1 MPVVL
6 RPYQQEAIEEIYEH
20 FRNGNNRILLY
31 MIMGAGKTATACKM
45 IYDCMKSGVPVS
57 FIVKRRELISQT
69 SRVFTSWGIDHGVNM
84 ANHYKYAPKKIVQLS
99 SVDTLR
105 ARKLFP
111 NSKVIFID
119 ECQDSN
125 SNTYEEIK
133 DHYKEKKVIGMS
145 GTPFRDN
152 SYFQAIVNPITAPE
166 LVSLGVLTP
175 EKVYAPSTI
184 DTSNVSLS
192 AGEFNLKQLAVE
204 SSKITG
210 DIVKH
215 WIKYGQNRPTII
227 FAVSVEHSKSIALS
241 FQEAG
246 IPSRHADAKTSA
258 DDRARISKDLKE
270 GKIKVVSNVDIFSVG
285 FDLPEISCVVLAR
298 PTMSLVWH
306 LQATARGMR
315 ACNSKQDCVVLD
327 HSGNY
332 LRHGF
337 VLVHREATLEKKEKT
352 NKSTVSNIRQCEK
365 CFYIY
370 EKTVDSCPNCGF
382 HSPVKERSIN
392 YDESGEL
399 IELKMSEEQ
408 MEKIAEKEFCS
419 HFYKTEWVRKSR
431 GLQNDFAF
439 IQTAKKFGKEKCIKF
454 GEKIRMP
461 RWIAEKSWQ

>member
-1 MPVVL
+1 MTVTL
-6 RPYQQEAIEEIYEH
+6 REYQQQAIDEIYDH
-20 FRNGNNRILLY
+20 FNNGNNRILLY
-31 MIMGAGKTATACKM
+31 MIMGAGKTNTACKM
-45 IYDCMKSGVPVS
+45 IYDCMNAGIKVS
-57 FIVKRRELISQT
+57 FIVKRRELIKQT
-69 SRVFTSWGIDHGVNM
+69 SKVFTSWGISHGVNM
-84 ANHYKYAPKKIVQLS
+84 ANHYMYSPKKLVQLS

-111 NSKVIFID
+111 DSDIIFID

-125 SNTYEEIK
+125 SDTYEEIK
-133 DHYKEKKVIGMS
+133 EYYKDKKVIGMS

-166 LVSLGVLTP
+166 LVSAGVLTP

-184 DTSNVSLS
+184 DTSKISIS
-192 AGEFNLKQLAVE
+192 AGEFNLKQLAIE

-210 DIVKH
+210 DLITH
-215 WIKYGQNRPTII
+215 WKKYGQNRPTIL
-227 FAVSVEHSKSIALS
+227 FAVSVEHSKNIVSQFLSEGIAA
-241 FQEAG
+241 E
-246 IPSRHADAKTSA
+246 HADASTSSE
-258 DDRARISKDLKE
+258 DRSRIAKNLKE
-270 GKIKVVSNVDIFSVG
+270 GKTQIVSNVDIFSVG

-315 ACNSKQDCVVLD
+315 ACQGKSDCIVLD

-337 VLVHREATLEKKEKT
+337 VLVHRKATLEKKDKQS
-352 NKSTVSNIRQCEK
+352 KSTPSNIRQCEK

-370 EKTVDSCPNCGF
+370 EKSVDTCPNCGF
-382 HSPVKERSIN
+382 QSPIQERNIN
-392 YDESGEL
+392 YDTDGEL
-399 IELKMSEEQ
+399 VELKMSEEEL
-408 MEKIAEKEFCS
+408 EKIAEKEFLS

-431 GLQNDFAF
+431 RLHNDFAY
-439 IQTAKKFGKEKCIKF
+439 IQTAKKFGKEKCLKF

-461 RWIAEKSWQ
+461 KWIAEKSW